1 MIEKYSVGQD
11 GDAGGEA
18 FGERALVGDH
28 DDGHAEGVLN
38 FAEEEEDL
46 LAGGGVEISGGL
58 VGEEDGGLI
67 YEGAGQC
74 AALLLAAGEFAGSMV
89 VAGAEADAVEGLRY
103 AMATLGAVDFGEAER
118 KLDVF
123 REGHSREEIEGLE
136 DHAYGFAAIAGK
148 FLGIERG

>member
-1 MIEKYSVGQD
+1 MIEELSVGQD

-18 FGERALVGDH
+18 FGEGSLVGDH
-28 DDGHAEGVLN
+28 DDGHAEGVLD

-46 LAGGGVEISGGL
+46 LAGGGVEIAGGL

-89 VAGAEADAVEGLRY
+89 AAGAEADTVEGLRY
-103 AMATLGAVDFGEAER
+103 AMAALGAVDFGEAEGEFH
-118 KLDVF
+118 VF
-123 REGHSREEIEGLE
+123 CERHSRE
-136 DHAYGFAAIAGK
+136 
-148 FLGIERG
+148 